1 MTYLINFVI
10 FYYMRRNTAYCLIL
24 AGLVI
29 LIMGVVANTVI
40 SFLGGY
46 MMILLGIFYNL
57 YIDHQELTE
66 MKARIKARLDAEEK
80 LETENEKEDEGL

>member
-1 MTYLINFVI
+1 
-10 FYYMRRNTAYCLIL
+10 MRRNTAYCLIL

>member
-1 MTYLINFVI
+1 
-10 FYYMRRNTAYCLIL
+10 MRRNTAYYLIL

-29 LIMGVVANTVI
+29 LIIGVVANTVTF
-40 SFLGGY
+40 FLGGY
-46 MMILLGIFYNL
+46 TIILLGSFYNL
-57 YIDHQELTE
+57 YIDHQEWTE